1 MKVRTITAAI
11 ILAVAIPILI
21 FSKYIVYPIALAL
34 IALAAVFELLRVIG
48 VHRTWHVCA
57 PAYII
62 SVALPLS
69 AYFITESTRVRYLL
83 CVAAVI
89 FAYMVYLMSIA
100 VFSHGKITFAKI
112 GEVFVSV
119 TYIVVSLSA
128 LSTIRYM
135 AHGMFCFLLVFI
147 TAWVSDSMAYIV
159 GSLIGKHKLIP
170 EVSPKKTVEGAVGGV
185 ISAIIGCLLYGLII
199 ESVTEVGS
207 NYLSLALIGL
217 TLSVVSQLGDLIAS
231 LIKREY
237 GVKDYSN
244 LLPGHGG
251 IMDRFDS
258 VLAVSTPLMVICL
271 VIPPFQ

>member
-34 IALAAVFELLRVIG
+34 VALAAVFELLRVIG
-48 VHRTWHVCA
+48 AHREWIISV

-62 SVALPLS
+62 SLALPLS
-69 AYFITESTRVRYLL
+69 AYFVTESTRIIYLL
-83 CVAAVI
+83 SAAAVV
-89 FAYMVYLMSIA
+89 FAYMLYLMCAA
-100 VFSHGKITFAKI
+100 VFSHGRIAFSKI
-112 GEVFVSV
+112 GEAFVAV
-119 TYIVVSLSA
+119 TYIVISLSS

-135 AHGMFCFLLVFI
+135 THGMFCFLLVFL
-147 TAWVSDSMAYIV
+147 TAWGSDVMAYVV
-159 GSLIGKHKLIP
+159 GSLMGKHKLIP
-170 EVSPKKTVEGAVGGV
+170 EVSPKKTVEGAIGG
-185 ISAIIGCLLYGLII
+185 ILSAILACILYGYII
-199 ESVTEVGS
+199 ECLTDVCA
-207 NYLSLALIGL
+207 NYLSLSLIGL
-217 TLSVVSQLGDLIAS
+217 LLSVVSQIGDLIAS

-237 GVKDYSN
+237 GVKDYGN

-258 VLAVSTPLMVICL
+258 VLAVSAPLMVICL